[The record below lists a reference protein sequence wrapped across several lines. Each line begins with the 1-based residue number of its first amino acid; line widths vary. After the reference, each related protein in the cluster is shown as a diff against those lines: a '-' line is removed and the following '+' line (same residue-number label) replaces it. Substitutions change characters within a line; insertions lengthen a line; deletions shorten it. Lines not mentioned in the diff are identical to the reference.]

1 MSDRDRAIRTRLRRA
16 QGQLGGVL
24 RMFEEGRSCEEV
36 VNQLMAVREAV
47 ERTAVE
53 IVAAHLDECL
63 ATLPPDQARTKAS
76 QAVKLLGR
84 LG

>member
-1 MSDRDRAIRTRLRRA
+1 VRDQDRAIRTRLRRA

-24 RMFEEGRSCEEV
+24 RMVEEGRSCEEV
-36 VNQLMAVREAV
+36 VTQLMAVREAV
-47 ERTAVE
+47 ERAAVE

-63 ATLPPDQARTKAS
+63 ATLPPEQARSKAS

>member
-1 MSDRDRAIRTRLRRA
+1 MSDQERAIRTRLRRA
-16 QGQLGGVL
+16 QGQLGGIL
-24 RMFEEGRSCEEV
+24 RMLEEGRSCEEV
-36 VNQLMAVREAV
+36 VTQLMAVREAV
-47 ERTAVE
+47 ERAAVE

-63 ATLPPDQARTKAS
+63 ATLPPEQARSKAN

>member
-1 MSDRDRAIRTRLRRA
+1 MGDSDRAVRARLRRA

-24 RMFEEGRSCEEV
+24 RMVEEGRSCEEIV
-36 VNQLMAVREAV
+36 TQLMAVRQAV
-47 ERTAVE
+47 EHAAVE

-63 ATLPPDQARTKAS
+63 TSLPPEQARERAS
-76 QAVKLLGR
+76 HAVKLLGR

>member
-1 MSDRDRAIRTRLRRA
+1 MRDQDRAIRTRLRRA

-24 RMFEEGRSCEEV
+24 RMVEEGRSCEEV
-36 VNQLMAVREAV
+36 VTQLMAVREAV
-47 ERTAVE
+47 ERAAVE

-63 ATLPPDQARTKAS
+63 ATLPPEQARSKAS

>member
-1 MSDRDRAIRTRLRRA
+1 MIAGERAIRTRLRRA

-24 RMFEEGRSCEEV
+24 RMYEEGRSCEEV

-47 ERTAVE
+47 ERAAVE
-53 IVAAHLDECL
+53 IVAAYLDECL
-63 ATLPPDQARTKAS
+63 TTLPRDRARTEAS